1 MPVSGH
7 RWGSGP
13 TVPGKEV
20 MGFSKTGRVL
30 GGMEDKGEEGAGK
43 AEGLRKQI

>member
-13 TVPGKEV
+13 AVPGKEV
-20 MGFSKTGRVL
+20 MGFSKTGGVL
-30 GGMEDKGEEGAGK
+30 GGGWKTKEKKGLG
-43 AEGLRKQI
+43 RQRV